1 MEAEGAAFEPV
12 LKDAQALGYAE
23 ANPSLDVDGFDT
35 AHKAAILAGLAYGKW
50 FGLEAVKVE
59 GIRNITELD
68 MQMAGKLGYRF
79 KLLAVIKNIDGA
91 VQISVAPTLIP
102 ANSMLGAIS
111 GVFNGVMIDGDTVG
125 QTLFYGRGAGR
136 DATASA
142 VVADVCDVALNIA
155 NNSVR
160 RVPAFR
166 AGAADVALVNAEDIT
181 SRFYLRLAVKEQPG
195 VVAAVTDILA
205 KNQISI
211 SSMMQPEGNHDGN
224 QIPLLIV
231 THATKETSMQ
241 SAIAEIA
248 KLDSVDKNIN
258 LFRIED
264 I

>member
-1 MEAEGAAFEPV
+1 
-12 LKDAQALGYAE
+12 
-23 ANPSLDVDGFDT
+23 
-35 AHKAAILAGLAYGKW
+35 
-50 FGLEAVKVE
+50 VE

-102 ANSMLGAIS
+102 ADSMLGAIS
-111 GVFNGVMIDGDTVG
+111 GVFNGVMIEGDTVG

-166 AGAADVALVNAEDIT
+166 AGSKDVALVKAEDIT

-195 VVAAVTDILA
+195 VVAAVADILA
-205 KNQISI
+205 RNQISI
-211 SSMMQPEGNHDGN
+211 SSVMQPEGNHDGN
-224 QIPLLIV
+224 RIPLLIV
-231 THATKETSMQ
+231 THATKEVAMQ
-241 SAIAEIA
+241 SAIAEIT
-248 KLDSVDKNIN
+248 KLDSVDQDIN
-258 LFRIED
+258 MFRIED